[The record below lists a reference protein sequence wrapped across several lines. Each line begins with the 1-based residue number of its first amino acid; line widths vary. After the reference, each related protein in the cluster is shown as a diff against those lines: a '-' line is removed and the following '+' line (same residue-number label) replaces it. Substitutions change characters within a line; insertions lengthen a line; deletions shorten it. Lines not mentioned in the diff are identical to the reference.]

1 MPYKLNIP
9 KNLIEFQDGGLS
21 FRNSTETNSTRSVL
35 VLGLS
40 QDGPVE
46 PVAVSID
53 TVSSVFGKDINENGT
68 SNGGTITT
76 AVHDLYRAGCR
87 DIRAMKISGEPAVSS
102 IGNTSNS
109 KTTTHKVEE
118 TLGYMKGNAE
128 TTFTLVNTN
137 IIENSVRVY
146 VDDKLLSTNCQFTK
160 GNSQLVIPAGV
171 ADAGSPVTVRY
182 SYTKTITATATETLS
197 VQKNGSEE
205 LYITL
210 SNAPTNGQVTITF
223 GEQVLESRKYTVNT
237 GNKEIKFNKE
247 ELDKKRTK
255 NATGLEEHSMVVI
268 EYQHSDTETIDVTET
283 SNSTGQYVTATA
295 NQTFNLTQTPKVG
308 SIKVYCDE
316 DEASTLHYSLRTQTL
331 TLKRD
336 KFKRG
341 SLITCSYL
349 VEKIEQ
355 VKSTIEFE
363 SYFTGNVYNGGK
375 IVVAEIKNEDSKV
388 IGKTI
393 TIKKPEDKKAT
404 NEEDLVYSSLVY
416 PTFNELVNAINDD
429 VANGVYKC
437 YTDNGDE
444 LTSSIVTGTF
454 YFTGGDS
461 GLNWSKDQLKE
472 ALSGKRNSEG
482 LLEKEG
488 VYQLLKGYNV
498 DYVVLTGV
506 YADEEDQLTTKE
518 SFDYDLAVFCA
529 AMSHETK
536 ITYGAIATTPCK
548 KVTLKGIKEYVDNL
562 SKFNKD
568 GKRFLLKMDG
578 KVYYNSEN
586 KPYDLGQYIRVVG
599 GSEPLYLND
608 DLGKHAANPA
618 VAYIGLQ
625 SALNAQSSP
634 LNKALT
640 NSKGLR
646 FKIQEPYL
654 EQLTQANIITFTTKY
669 NTSGSVK
676 TEAYVF
682 DSMTCALPGSDYVR
696 TTTCEVVKLIGDD
709 TREITDPYRGEPPTI
724 ESRNAMAAALSK
736 RFSQRKQEG
745 VVSNTTFD
753 IIETAEMQLNGECL
767 IRLEIIAPGE
777 RRSITTTIGLKP
789 NT

>member
-21 FRNSTETNSTRSVL
+21 FRNSTETNTTRSVL

-53 TVSSVFGKDINENGT
+53 TVGSIFGKDVNENGT

-76 AVHDLYRAGCR
+76 AVHDLHRAGCR

-118 TLGYMKGNAE
+118 TLGFMKGNAE
-128 TTFTLVNTN
+128 TTFTLANSN
-137 IIENSVRVY
+137 ILENSVRVY

-182 SYTKTITATATETLS
+182 SYNKAIVSTSIETLS
-197 VQKNGSEE
+197 VEKGESDS
-205 LYITL
+205 LFITL
-210 SNAPTNGQVTITF
+210 SNKPKNDQVTITY
-223 GEQVLESRKYTVNT
+223 GDVLVENTKYTVSSSEKKVT
-237 GNKEIKFNKE
+237 FNKE
-247 ELDKKRTK
+247 DLRKKAK
-255 NATGLEEHSMVVI
+255 VASGIEEHSMVVV
-268 EYQHSDTETIDVTET
+268 EYTYDDTTVVDVTET

-295 NQTFNLTQTPKVG
+295 NQVFNLSQDPKVG
-308 SIKVYCDE
+308 SVKVYCDE
-316 DEASTLHYSLRTQTL
+316 EEASTLNYSIKGQVL

-336 KFKRG
+336 KFSRG
-341 SLITCSYL
+341 AVISCSYL
-349 VEKIEQ
+349 VEKVEN

-375 IVVAEIKNEDSKV
+375 IIVSEIKNEDSKV
-388 IGKTI
+388 IGKTV
-393 TIKKPEDKKAT
+393 TIRKPEDKKVT

-429 VANGVYKC
+429 IANGVYKC

-444 LTSSIVTGTF
+444 LVSSLVTGTF

-461 GLNWSKDQLKE
+461 GLNWTKDQLKE

-482 LLEKEG
+482 LIEKEG

-529 AMSHETK
+529 AMSHETR

-548 KVTLKGIKEYVDNL
+548 KVTLRGIKEYVDKL

-599 GSEPLYLND
+599 GAEPLYLND

-618 VAYIGLQ
+618 IAYIGLQ
-625 SALNAQSSP
+625 SSLNAQSAP
-634 LNKALT
+634 LNKPLP

-669 NTSGSVK
+669 SATGSVK

-767 IRLEIIAPGE
+767 IRLEVIAPGE

-789 NT
+789 NA